1 MAMDY
6 DTVARTL
13 AAFGEPPD
21 QEPAAWPRY
30 VQATGVGA
38 ADVPVLLELM
48 AAWADP
54 DHFEGRDRDDVGV
67 FAPVHAWRTLAQLG
81 AQELIPAALDL
92 LEPLLDLEDD
102 WLAEDLPDLV
112 LVLGADAI
120 APLLDYVDDTARED
134 QIRGIACAALV
145 EITRAHDELRA
156 RVLPRLLARLEQAD
170 RSAPVT
176 NAAII
181 EVLVELGARE
191 HVDVIA
197 RAYAA
202 NVVETEVIGTYNDVL
217 VELGLRTRHATKA
230 HGGAKADKRA
240 KQRQKAA
247 RKANRRR

>member
-6 DTVARTL
+6 DTLARTL

-21 QEPAAWPRY
+21 QEPSAWPRY

-38 ADVPVLLELM
+38 SDVPALLELM

-54 DHFEGRDRDDVGV
+54 DHFEGRDRDDAGV
-67 FAPVHAWRTLAQLG
+67 FAPIHAWRTLAQLG
-81 AQELIPAALDL
+81 APELIPAALEL

-112 LVLGADAI
+112 MVLGADAI

-134 QIRGIACAALV
+134 QIRGIACDALR
-145 EITRAHDELRA
+145 EITLAHDELRA

-170 RSAPVT
+170 RSSPAT
-176 NAAII
+176 NAAI
-181 EVLVELGARE
+181 VDLLVELRATE
-191 HVDVIA
+191 HADVIA

-202 NVVETEVIGTYNDVL
+202 DAVETAVVGSHNDVL
-217 VELGLRTRHATKA
+217 VALGLRTRHATKA